1 MTPEPGKPDSLAE
14 REHAL
19 AQARIQDLRSQ
30 IAEHDTRYYVLDRPV
45 VSDAEYDGLMRE
57 LRALEQRFPDLVTPD
72 SPTQRVGG
80 KGSELF
86 APVEHPSP
94 MLSLDNVFS
103 TEELRAWL
111 GRLQR
116 AVGGR
121 VGSPPAQ
128 PAAHHRARP
137 SEASGVGV
145 AGGGRRAWE
154 PSQGSHVNANHLDF
168 VCELKIDGLAVS
180 LIYQDGVFVRGATR
194 GDGRVGEDI
203 TANLRMVRPIPARL
217 SGSQHPDMLEVRG
230 EVYQPVSV
238 FLRLN
243 QELAERDE
251 RPFANPRNAAAGS
264 LRQKDPAVTAARGLS
279 FWCYGAETNAGRP
292 GPAHAERHS
301 EDLEYLRSVGLPV
314 NPNIERASTLEQ
326 VAGYCAKWQE
336 HRHDVDYQIDGVV
349 IKVDRYQQREDLGA
363 TSRAPRWAV
372 AYKFPPE
379 ERTALVKR
387 IAVHTGRTGRVTP
400 YVELA
405 PVHVGGVTVTS
416 ATLHNEDD
424 VRRKDVR
431 EGDTVIVHR
440 AGDVIPEVVGPVL
453 EKRPPGTPVWTFPKQ
468 CPACAT
474 PLVRKLGEADWR
486 CPNRKEC
493 PSQTVEWLCHFGSPE
508 ALDIEHL
515 GYRTVT
521 ALVERGCLADP
532 ADLYRLDAT
541 QLLQLP
547 GFAEKSAQNLLD
559 AIAASKQRPLW
570 RLLVGLNI
578 RRVGAHVA
586 QLLAQRFLSL
596 DAVAAANL
604 EDLQAIEGVG
614 PEIASAVH
622 DWFREPENGALI
634 RNLGGAGLR
643 VKDQAAGGPAAP
655 RPFDGQ
661 IVVITGTLPTLSRE
675 QATVLAQQAGARVTS
690 SVSKKTS
697 FVVVGQ
703 DAGSK
708 LAKAQELDIETID
721 EGEFL
726 RRMGRGAPPEMK

>member
-1 MTPEPGKPDSLAE
+1 MMPESGKPNSLANRE
-14 REHAL
+14 RGL
-19 AQARIQDLRSQ
+19 ARTRIEDLRSQ
-30 IAEHDTRYYVLDRPV
+30 IASHDYCYYVLDRPTI
-45 VSDAEYDGLMRE
+45 SDAEYDGLMRE
-57 LRALEQRFPDLVTPD
+57 LRALEQRFPELVTPS

-116 AVGGR
+116 AVGD
-121 VGSPPAQ
+121 SI
-128 PAAHHRARP
+128 
-137 SEASGVGV
+137 
-145 AGGGRRAWE
+145 
-154 PSQGSHVNANHLDF
+154 DF

-180 LIYQDGVFVRGATR
+180 LLYQNGVFMRGATR

-203 TANLRMVRPIPARL
+203 TANLRTVRPIPAHL
-217 SGSQHPDMLEVRG
+217 QGSQHPGMLEVRG
-230 EVYQPVSV
+230 EVYQPISV
-238 FLRLN
+238 FERLN
-243 QELAERDE
+243 QDLIAKNQ

-279 FWCYGAETNAGRP
+279 FWCYGTDAGAGRP
-292 GPAHAERHS
+292 VATRAERHS
-301 EDLEYLRSVGLPV
+301 EDLEYLRSLGLPA

-326 VAGYCAKWQE
+326 VASYCAKWQA

-349 IKVDRYQQREDLGA
+349 IKVDRYRQREDLGA

-400 YVELA
+400 YVELE

-416 ATLHNEDD
+416 ATLHNQDD
-424 VRRKDVR
+424 LRRKDVR

-453 EKRPPGTPVWTFPKQ
+453 EKRPPGTPVWTFPTQ

-474 PLVRKLGEADWR
+474 PLVRKPGEADWR
-486 CPNRKEC
+486 CPNRKGC
-493 PSQTVEWLCHFGSPE
+493 PSQTVEWLCHFGSPD

-515 GYRTVT
+515 GYQTVT
-521 ALVERGCLADP
+521 ALVERGWLADP
-532 ADLYRLDAT
+532 ADLYALDAT
-541 QLLQLP
+541 HLVQLP

-559 AIAASKQRPLW
+559 AIAASKRRPFW

-578 RRVGAHVA
+578 QRVGAHVA
-586 QLLAQRFLSL
+586 QLLAQRFASM
-596 DAVAAANL
+596 DALAAANL
-604 EDLQAIEGVG
+604 DDLQAIEGVG
-614 PEIASAVH
+614 PEIARTVH
-622 DWFREPENGALI
+622 QWFRDPENGTLI
-634 RNLGGAGLR
+634 NKLGQSGLR
-643 VKDQAAGGPAAP
+643 VKDEAAAAP
-655 RPFDGQ
+655 VGPRPLDGK

-675 QATVLAQQAGARVTS
+675 EATALAQQAGARVTS

-703 DAGSK
+703 EAGSK
-708 LAKAQELDIETID
+708 LAKAQELDIESID
-721 EGEFL
+721 EAEFL
-726 RRMGRGAPPEMK
+726 RRLGRVAPRARE

>member
-1 MTPEPGKPDSLAE
+1 MD
-14 REHAL
+14 
-19 AQARIQDLRSQ
+19 DLRSQ
-30 IAEHDTRYYVLDRPV
+30 IAEHDRRYYELDSPTI
-45 VSDAEYDGLMRE
+45 SDAEYDELMRE
-57 LRALEQRFPDLVTPD
+57 LRALEQQFPDLGTPS
-72 SPTQRVGG
+72 SPSQRVGG
-80 KGSELF
+80 KGSDLF

-111 GRLQR
+111 ARLRR
-116 AVGGR
+116 AVGDD
-121 VGSPPAQ
+121 
-128 PAAHHRARP
+128 
-137 SEASGVGV
+137 
-145 AGGGRRAWE
+145 
-154 PSQGSHVNANHLDF
+154 LDF

-180 LIYQDGVFVRGATR
+180 LLYRNGVFVRGATR

-203 TANLRMVRPIPARL
+203 TANLRHVGAIPARL
-217 SGSQHPDMLEVRG
+217 SGRDNPNLLEVRG

-238 FLRLN
+238 FHRLN
-243 QELAERDE
+243 QELAEKNE

-264 LRQKDPAVTAARGLS
+264 LRQKDPTVTAARGLS
-279 FWCYGAETNAGRP
+279 FWCYGTDTGAGRP
-292 GPAHAERHS
+292 GLPRAERHS
-301 EDLEYLRSVGLPV
+301 DDLAYLRSVGLPV

-336 HRHDVDYQIDGVV
+336 HRHDIDYQIDGVV
-349 IKVDRYQQREDLGA
+349 IKVDRYQHRDDLGA

-400 YVELA
+400 YVELE

-424 VRRKDVR
+424 LRRKDVR
-431 EGDTVIVHR
+431 EGDTVIVRR
-440 AGDVIPEVVGPVL
+440 AGDVIPEIVGPVL
-453 EKRPPGTPVWTFPKQ
+453 EKRPPGTPEWSFPRQ
-468 CPACAT
+468 CPACET
-474 PLVRKLGEADWR
+474 PLVRKPGEADWR
-486 CPNRKEC
+486 CPNRKQC
-493 PSQTVEWLCHFGSPE
+493 PSQTVEWLVHFGSPE

-515 GYRTVT
+515 GYQTVT
-521 ALVERGCLADP
+521 ALVERGWLTDP
-532 ADLYRLDAT
+532 ADIYALDAAR
-541 QLLQLP
+541 LLQLP

-578 RRVGAHVA
+578 RRVGTHVA
-586 QLLAQRFLSL
+586 QLLAQRFASL
-596 DAVAAANL
+596 DVLAAANL
-604 EDLQAIEGVG
+604 KNLQAIEGVG

-622 DWFREPENGALI
+622 EWFHDAENAALI
-634 RNLGGAGLR
+634 NRLGRADLR
-643 VKDQAAGGPAAP
+643 VKDEVVKSPTGA
-655 RPFDGQ
+655 RPLDGK

-675 QATVLAQQAGARVTS
+675 QATALAQQAGARVTS

-708 LAKAQELDIETID
+708 LAKAQDLGIEMID
-721 EGEFL
+721 EIGFL
-726 RRMGRGAPPEMK
+726 QRIGRIAPRGQS

>member
-1 MTPEPGKPDSLAE
+1 MTPEPGKPKSLDE
-14 REHAL
+14 KEPAL
-19 AQARIQDLRSQ
+19 AQTRIEDLRSQ
-30 IAEHDTRYYVLDRPV
+30 IAEHDNRYYVLDSPV

-57 LRALEQRFPDLVTPD
+57 LRALEQRFPDLITPS

-116 AVGGR
+116 AVGSR
-121 VGSPPAQ
+121 VGSPPA
-128 PAAHHRARP
+128 PLAAHHR
-137 SEASGVGV
+137 
-145 AGGGRRAWE
+145 GRVWE
-154 PSQGSHVNANHLDF
+154 PSQGSHVNNDLDF

-180 LIYQDGVFVRGATR
+180 LLYQNGVFVRGATR

-203 TANLRMVRPIPARL
+203 TANLRRVRPIPARL
-217 SGSQHPDMLEVRG
+217 SGSQHPSMLEVRG

-243 QELAERDE
+243 QELAERNE

-264 LRQKDPAVTAARGLS
+264 LRQKDPAVTASRGLS
-279 FWCYGAETNAGRP
+279 FWCYGTDTGAGQA
-292 GPAHAERHS
+292 GPVHAERHS
-301 EDLEYLRSVGLPV
+301 DDLEYLRSVGLPV

-349 IKVDRYQQREDLGA
+349 IKVDRYRQREDLGA

-379 ERTALVKR
+379 EREALVKR

-400 YVELA
+400 YVELE
-405 PVHVGGVTVTS
+405 PVHVGGVMVTS
-416 ATLHNEDD
+416 ATLHNQDD

-431 EGDTVIVHR
+431 EGDTVLVHR

-453 EKRPPGTPVWTFPKQ
+453 EKRPPGTPVWSFPTQ
-468 CPACAT
+468 CPACGT
-474 PLVRKLGEADWR
+474 PLVRKPSEADWR

-515 GYRTVT
+515 GYQTVT
-521 ALVERGCLADP
+521 ALVERGWLTDP
-532 ADLYRLDAT
+532 ADLYALDAK

-559 AIAASKQRPLW
+559 AIAASKQRPVW

-596 DAVAAANL
+596 DALAAASLDN
-604 EDLQAIEGVG
+604 LQAVEGVG

-622 DWFREPENGALI
+622 DWFRDPENGALLS
-634 RNLGGAGLR
+634 NLGHAGLR
-643 VKDQAAGGPAAP
+643 VKDEAAGGPVAP
-655 RPFDGQ
+655 RPFDGL

-675 QATVLAQQAGARVTS
+675 EATALAQKAGARVTS

-703 DAGSK
+703 EAGAK

-721 EGEFL
+721 EAEFL
-726 RRMGRGAPPEMK
+726 RRIGRGATRPQE